1 MNSEAQAEWP
11 QRIEVAPSDLYL
23 DTENPRHKPVQSER
37 EAIERLCETESIY
50 ELAADIADHGINPL
64 ELIAVVPA
72 AEGADAARGPYVV
85 AEGNRRLCALK
96 LLADPDAAP
105 AALVEKFRGLAAKRP
120 VRTIPAQ
127 LFPDRDAA
135 RTWLERLHSG
145 SFGGRGRLQW
155 SAEQKT
161 RFLGGGRHARAQ
173 ALLDI
178 AEREGLITAAQRE
191 GKLSI
196 VDRWISNPVFRE
208 TLGIDFP
215 KGDSGIMFTRPPADR
230 KRLLSTFM
238 DLVKKGEAD
247 GGISTRAKADDMKR
261 KAREISETIRT
272 EAAAGRMQGTTVEP
286 EPWEAAKEAAGA
298 APKGGSAPKKPQHRC
313 LPHSAKIEKALEEY
327 GNQKLRALYFE
338 LTKVPLDH
346 VQLLTVG
353 LWTFYEVLTANMG
366 RKDGNSFDNYMNS
379 AKVESMGFSGR
390 EQKKSLPRAFKS
402 ISDAGNLTKHDS
414 RASQMNREQLYNDV
428 QTLED
433 ITEAMIRGLLPGPGA
448 AP

>member
-1 MNSEAQAEWP
+1 
-11 QRIEVAPSDLYL
+11 
-23 DTENPRHKPVQSER
+23 VQSER
-37 EAIERLCETESIY
+37 EAIERLCETENIY
-50 ELAADIADHGINPL
+50 ELAADIAEHGINPL
-64 ELIAVVPA
+64 E
-72 AEGADAARGPYVV
+72 
-85 AEGNRRLCALK
+85 
-96 LLADPDAAP
+96 
-105 AALVEKFRGLAAKRP
+105 KFRSLAAKRP
-120 VRTIPAQ
+120 VRAIPAQ

-145 SFGGRGRLQW
+145 SFAGRGRLQW

-178 AEREGLITAAQRE
+178 AEREGLITAAQRD

-208 TLGIDFP
+208 ALGIDFS
-215 KGDSGIMFTRPPADR
+215 KGSSGIMFTRPPADR

-238 DLVKKGEAD
+238 DLMKKGEGE

-286 EPWEAAKEAAGA
+286 EPWDTATGAAGVTA
-298 APKGGSAPKKPQHRC
+298 KGGTAPKKPQHRC
-313 LPHSAKIEKALEEY
+313 LPHSAKIEKALENY
-327 GNQKLRALYFE
+327 GNQKLRTLYFE

-366 RKDGNSFDNYMNS
+366 RNEGNAFDNYMNS
-379 AKVESMGFSGR
+379 AKVESMGFPGR
-390 EQKKSLPRAFKS
+390 DQKKSLPRAFKS
-402 ISDAGNLTKHDS
+402 ICDAGNLTKHDS
-414 RASQMNREQLYNDV
+414 RAAQMNREQLYNDV

-433 ITEAMIRGLLPGPGA
+433 ITEAMIRSLLPRPEA
-448 AP
+448 TP

>member
-1 MNSEAQAEWP
+1 LNSEAQPEWP

-105 AALVEKFRGLAAKRP
+105 AALVEKFRGLAARRP

-208 TLGIDFP
+208 ALGIDFP

-238 DLVKKGEAD
+238 DLVKKGEAE

-286 EPWEAAKEAAGA
+286 EPWEAAKETAGA

-366 RKDGNSFDNYMNS
+366 RKEGNLFDNYMNS
-379 AKVESMGFSGR
+379 AKVESMGFTGR

-414 RASQMNREQLYNDV
+414 RASQLNREQLYNDV

-433 ITEAMIRGLLPGPGA
+433 VTEAMIRSLLPGAGGA
-448 AP
+448 P

>member
-1 MNSEAQAEWP
+1 MTEKTDSWPKTIQAKPSE
-11 QRIEVAPSDLYL
+11 LFL
-23 DTENPRHKPVQSER
+23 DIVNPRHKAVTSEL
-37 EAIERLCETESIY
+37 EAISKLCEDGSVY
-50 ELAADIADHGINPL
+50 ELAADIAEHGLNPL

-72 AEGADAARGPYVV
+72 NEGSDGHKAPYVV
-85 AEGNRRLCALK
+85 VEGNRRLCALK
-96 LLADPDAAP
+96 LLADPESAP
-105 AALVEKFRGLAAKRP
+105 SSLVEKFRGLAAR
-120 VRTIPAQ
+120 RTVQSIDAK
-127 LFPDRDAA
+127 LFPDRDSA

-178 AEREGLITAAQRE
+178 AEREGLITQAQRE

-196 VDRWISNPVFRE
+196 VDRWISNPVFRDA
-208 TLGIDFP
+208 LGIDFP
-215 KGDSGIMFTRPPADR
+215 KNDDGIRFFRPDGDRR
-230 KRLLSTFM
+230 RVLSIFM
-238 DLVKKGEAD
+238 DLVKKGDSE
-247 GGISTRAKADDMKR
+247 GGVSTRAKAEDMR
-261 KAREISETIRT
+261 IKAREILSTIST
-272 EAAAGRMQGTTVEP
+272 EVAAGRMQGTTVEP
-286 EPWEAAKEAAGA
+286 EPWDTASGNAGA
-298 APKGGSAPKKPQHRC
+298 PPKITTAPKKPQHRC

-327 GNQKLRALYFE
+327 GNQKLRTLYFE

-366 RKDGNSFDNYMNS
+366 RREKTAFDDYMNP
-379 AKVESMGFSGR
+379 AKVESMGFTGR

-414 RASQMNREQLYNDV
+414 RASHMDREQLYNDV

-433 ITEAMIRGLLPGPGA
+433 ITEAMIRSLLSAAGA

>member
-1 MNSEAQAEWP
+1 MNNEAQAVLP
-11 QRIEVAPSDLYL
+11 KRIEVSPSDLYL

-37 EAIERLCETESIY
+37 EAIERLCESESIY
-50 ELAADIADHGINPL
+50 ELAADIAEHGINPL

-72 AEGADAARGPYVV
+72 AEGSEAAGGPYVV

-105 AALVEKFRGLAAKRP
+105 AAQVEKFRSLAAKRP

-145 SFGGRGRLQW
+145 SFAGRGRLQW

-178 AEREGLITAAQRE
+178 AEREGMISADQRE

-208 TLGIDFP
+208 ALGIDFP
-215 KGDSGIMFTRPPADR
+215 KGDGGVMFTRPPTDR

-238 DLVKKGEAD
+238 DLVKKGESE

-261 KAREISETIRT
+261 KGREISETIRT
-272 EAAAGRMQGTTVEP
+272 EAVAGRMQGTTVEP
-286 EPWEAAKEAAGA
+286 EPWDAAAGA
-298 APKGGSAPKKPQHRC
+298 AGTAPKGGSVPKKPQHRC

-327 GNQKLRALYFE
+327 GNQKLRGLYFE

-366 RKDGNSFDNYMNS
+366 RKGTAFDDYMNS
-379 AKVESMGFSGR
+379 AKVESMGFPGR
-390 EQKKSLPRAFKS
+390 EQKRSLPRAFKS
-402 ISDAGNLTKHDS
+402 ISEAGNLTKHDS
-414 RASQMNREQLYNDV
+414 RASQLNREQLYNDV

-433 ITEAMIRGLLPGPGA
+433 VTEAMIRSLLSGSRGTP
-448 AP
+448 